1 MVTPELSAYVKASR
15 VKKASDD
22 EIRSKLQAV
31 GWKEE
36 DINAALA
43 MDSGVPLPPS
53 DQSPVTNDK
62 LTSHS
67 SLVTNLSDVKS
78 PESMWDSFEYIL
90 MFIAMYVSAISLAT
104 ILNYLVDQWFPS
116 YSYSNPTYITN
127 TTIPDYLY
135 GFLSALI
142 VSFPIF
148 AFLFLNL
155 TRRVQKNPLV
165 KKMHSRRMLVYITL
179 IVSFIILLFSVIF
192 AVHTFLTGNISVNF
206 LLHLLVAMG
215 ISGGIFV
222 YFLGEVKEDRK
233 V

>member
-1 MVTPELSAYVKASR
+1 MITSELSSYIKSAR
-15 VKKASDD
+15 EKKTSDED
-22 EIRSKLQAV
+22 IKSKLQSV

-36 DINAALA
+36 DIAAALVI
-43 MDSGVPLPPS
+43 DSGLPLPPPDGQAQGS
-53 DQSPVTNDK
+53 APTNP
-62 LTSHS
+62 SG
-67 SLVTNLSDVKS
+67 VKS

-104 ILNYLVDQWFPS
+104 ILSYLIDQWFPPYNPYPS
-116 YSYSNPTYITN
+116 YGSYSNTSV
-127 TTIPDYLY
+127 PDYIY

-155 TRRVQKNPLV
+155 MRRVQKNPLV
-165 KKMHSRRMLVYITL
+165 KRMHSRRMLVYITL
-179 IVSFIILLFSVIF
+179 IVSFTILLFSVIF

-215 ISGGIFV
+215 ISGGIFL
-222 YFLGEVKEDRK
+222 YFLGEVKDDRK